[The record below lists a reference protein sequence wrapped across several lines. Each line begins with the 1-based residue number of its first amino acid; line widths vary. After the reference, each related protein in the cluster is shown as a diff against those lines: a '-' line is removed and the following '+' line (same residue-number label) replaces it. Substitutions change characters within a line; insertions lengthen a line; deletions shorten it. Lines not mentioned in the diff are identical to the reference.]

1 MTSILHLG
9 VADIPYANAPREK
22 DSKASTGTQTTGDV
36 AEWLEDEYHVMEH
49 FYEIYKEQ
57 IAQSLER
64 SVTVAFEG
72 LLSGHAVDPFAGAES
87 KIGSMFR
94 KMLDA
99 GELEGLGYPGVP
111 TQAALR
117 GVNHRL
123 KHPYARRGPRPSFID
138 TGLYQLSMRAWVDQ
152 FATKDVRGLK

>member
-1 MTSILHLG
+1 L
-9 VADIPYANAPREK
+9 PYANAPRAK
-22 DSKASTGTQTTGDV
+22 GSKASTGTQTTGDV
-36 AEWLEDEYHVMEH
+36 AEWLEEEYHVMEV
-49 FYEIYKEQ
+49 FYELHKEQ
-57 IAQSLER
+57 IASSLER

-72 LLSGHAVDPFAGAES
+72 LLSGRAVAPFASAES
-87 KIGSMFR
+87 KIASMFR
-94 KMLDA
+94 KMLDS

-123 KHPYARRGPRPSFID
+123 KHPYAKRGPRPSFID

-152 FATKDVRGLK
+152 FAAKDVSGLK